1 MSTFLRDWV
10 LDGVNLS
17 ELPLNETLSYNLSQS
32 ETRGEAMKVT
42 VAELRVQY
50 SEIWEQMKFT
60 PWNEVPETWELKQD
74 IDEAFEDIHKYV
86 AGLHVVTKRPG
97 A

>member
-1 MSTFLRDWV
+1 MSTLLRDWV
-10 LDGVNLS
+10 LNGVNLS
-17 ELPLNETLSYNLSQS
+17 ELPLNETLSYHLSQS

-50 SEIWEQMKFT
+50 SETWEQLKYT
-60 PWNEVPETWELKQD
+60 AWNDVPESWELKQD
-74 IDEAFEDIHKYV
+74 IDEAFDDIHKYV
-86 AGLHVVTKRPG
+86 TGLSVVTKRPG